1 METIENMIEE
11 VLARHFTFYAR
22 LHKDQQKQLVDIFHE
37 DVISGDSP
45 EEVREIDLYDHIEE
59 HVALVMSNYIED
71 VVGFYS

>member
-22 LHKDQQKQLVDIFHE
+22 LSNDQQKQLVDIFHE
-37 DVISGDSP
+37 DVMSGDSP
-45 EEVREIDLYDHIEE
+45 EEIGEIDIYEHIEE
-59 HVALVMSNYIED
+59 HVALVMSNYIAD